1 MPVTVIQE
9 RLDEIR
15 DKGLL
20 RSLRQ
25 IAGVGPRV
33 VVEGRDCL
41 LLCSNNYLGL
51 ADRLVLKQA
60 AAEAAVRYGSSSG
73 ASRLVSGSL
82 ALHDELEATVAAWKG
97 TDTAL
102 VFNSG
107 YAANTG
113 IIAALAG
120 RGDIIFSDRLNHASI
135 IDGALLSG
143 ARLVRYAHN
152 DTADLARLL
161 GQHQTNGLRLI
172 VSDGVF
178 SMDGDLAPLREL
190 SVLAREHDALPM
202 VDDAHGGGVL
212 GPEGRG
218 SAALAGVQDGIHL
231 QMGTFGK
238 ALGSF
243 GAYVACSSL
252 LRDYLI
258 NRSRSLIFS
267 TSLPPAVLAASRA
280 AIDLVRSAEG
290 DRLRQ
295 QLADNVTLFRSLL
308 QQAGFTVPDG
318 STPIVPVL
326 VGDPAT
332 TMAFSTRLLEQG
344 FFVQGIRPPTVPH
357 GTSRLRCTIMASHS
371 QDELR
376 SAAAAIGQVGH
387 QLGVV

>member
-1 MPVTVIQE
+1 MPATVIQE

-15 DKGLL
+15 GKGLL

-25 IAGVGPRV
+25 TAGVGPRV

-51 ADRLVLKQA
+51 ADRLELKQA
-60 AAEAAVRYGSSSG
+60 AAEAAVRFGTSSG

-82 ALHDELEATVAAWKG
+82 ALHDQLEATVAAWKG
-97 TDTAL
+97 TEAAL

-120 RGDIIFSDRLNHASI
+120 RGDIVFSDRLNHASI

-161 GQHQTNGLRLI
+161 EQHHTKGLRLI

-190 SVLAREHDALPM
+190 AALAREHDALLM

-252 LRDYLI
+252 MRDYLI

-267 TSLPPAVLAASRA
+267 TSLPAAVLAASRA
-280 AIDLVRSAEG
+280 AIDLVRSGEG

-295 QLADNVTLFRSLL
+295 QLEDNVTLFRSLL
-308 QQAGFTVPDG
+308 QQAGFRVPDG
-318 STPIVPVL
+318 STPIVPIL
-326 VGDPAT
+326 VGDPVT
-332 TMAFSTRLLEQG
+332 TMRFSSRLLEQG
-344 FFVQGIRPPTVPH
+344 LFVQGIRPPTVPH

-376 SAAAAIGQVGH
+376 SAAATIGQVGRH
-387 QLGVV
+387 LGVL